1 MWFWKRKKNIGKV
14 CLCTITNSA
23 FIPGTCVMLHT
34 FFKYNPWFEG
44 DVIIVDH
51 ELEKRDRSLLEVFPN
66 VKFITPPPE
75 LSKAVEPIY
84 KVRPDI
90 AHSKVQFNLLALF
103 NLSGY
108 DKYIY
113 VDGDAF
119 FQASIFDQV
128 SKVKSIMFS
137 PDRPSH
143 LGIARDACTYKM
155 AHDHDG
161 SNKYWY
167 QTFNTGVIISDDTYF
182 TQSVYL
188 EMLDLL
194 QPDFFLPLKRSANDQ
209 YLINRYFRENYYPLS
224 AKYNYRLGLAP
235 ILEKEKGLTL
245 DDAAIIHFSGKK
257 NPWIPD
263 HVFSATQKE
272 PLYVKAMS
280 KWLSEYESFLATLT
294 QHKN

>member
-1 MWFWKRKKNIGKV
+1 MWFWKRKKNIENV
-14 CLCTITNSA
+14 CLCTITTTE

-34 FFKYNPWFEG
+34 FFKYNPWFAG

-51 ELEKRDRSLLEVFPN
+51 ELEERDRGLLEVFPN

-119 FQASIFDQV
+119 FQGSIYSQV

-143 LGIARDACTYKM
+143 LGIARDAVTYKM

-167 QTFNTGVIISDDTYF
+167 KTFNTGVLIADATYF
-182 TQSVYL
+182 SQKVYL

-194 QPDFFLPLKRSANDQ
+194 KPEFFLPLKRSANDQ
-209 YLINRYFRENYYPLS
+209 YLINRFFRERYFPLS
-224 AKYNYRLGLAP
+224 AKYNFRLGLAD
-235 ILEKEKGLTL
+235 ILKDSKGISL
-245 DDAAIIHFSGKK
+245 DDAAIIHFSGFK
-257 NPWIPD
+257 NPWMPD
-263 HVFSATQKE
+263 HVLSAVQKE
-272 PLYVKAMS
+272 PLYLRAFE
-280 KWLSEYESFLATLT
+280 KWMHEYESYLT
-294 QHKN
+294 TISGTE